1 MAIVSPLR
9 ARRNARRPVEST
21 QQMIIFC
28 LRQQW
33 FALPMSDV
41 KRVST
46 FQSSADRPAEH
57 LGATASVDDAGLIK
71 ISADRKIFS
80 KARPGFTSPSLELQA
95 PELEAPEPKA
105 PEPDHFSV
113 VFQTSDG
120 EAYALTVNSAPKMHR
135 ISPDSIVP
143 FSLDMSIEPMECI
156 SGIVRQADHPQTL
169 YLLDPEQ
176 LCRNELS

>member
-28 LRQQW
+28 LRQRW

-41 KRVST
+41 RRVST
-46 FQSSADRPAEH
+46 LQSSADRPAEP
-57 LGATASVDDAGLIK
+57 LDTTASADDIGLIK
-71 ISADRKIFS
+71 ISADRTIFS
-80 KARPGFTSPSLELQA
+80 KARSGFTSQVS
-95 PELEAPEPKA
+95 ELESPEPKA
-105 PEPDHFSV
+105 PEPDRFSI

-120 EAYALTVNSAPKMHR
+120 VAYALAVGSAPKMHR

-143 FSLDMSIEPMECI
+143 FSLDMSIEPMDCI